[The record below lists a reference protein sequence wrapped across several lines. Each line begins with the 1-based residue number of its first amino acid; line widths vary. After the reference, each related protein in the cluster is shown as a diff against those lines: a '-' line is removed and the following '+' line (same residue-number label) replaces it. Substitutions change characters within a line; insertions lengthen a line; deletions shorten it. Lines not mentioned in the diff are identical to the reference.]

1 METRDQQIIECIRT
15 KGPVRSSE
23 IHSYLVQQGGTQ
35 SLITVK
41 RSLSDLGSKKILAI
55 SGKGP
60 STAYTLSEYGKLTLE
75 VNATEYCIQE
85 PDGRSGAHKYNFE
98 LFSALDFEPFSKQE
112 VKVLSEATQFYQNK
126 IKNISDAIHTKELER
141 FVIELSWKSSKIE
154 GNTYSLLDTEQLILH
169 GVEAPGHLKTEAVM
183 ILNHKE
189 AFQYINKNRHQFKSI
204 SRPQIEDIHKL
215 LIKNL
220 HVQPNLRSKP
230 VGVTGSVY
238 RPLDNSQ
245 QILEALEALSA
256 AVERMPSGYAKALV
270 ALLGISYIQPFE
282 DGNKRTGR
290 LVANAILL
298 AHGLS
303 PLSYRSVSEKEYREA
318 TLVFYELHSL
328 VPFKKIF
335 VEQYDF
341 AARNYLAR

>member
-1 METRDQQIIECIRT
+1 MTKRDQQIVDFLRAH
-15 KGPVRSSE
+15 GPAKSSE
-23 IHSYLVQQGGTQ
+23 IHSQFLKSGESV
-35 SLITVK
+35 SLITIK
-41 RSLSDLGSKKILAI
+41 RSLSSLESKKNLRIV
-55 SGKGP
+55 GTGP
-60 STAYTLSEYGKLTLE
+60 ATAYTLSEYGKLTLKI
-75 VNATEYCIQE
+75 NPAEYCAQE
-85 PDGRSGAHKYNFE
+85 PDSRAGSHTYNFS
-98 LFSALDFEPFSKQE
+98 LFAALNFNPFSEEETNILQ
-112 VKVLSEATQFYQNK
+112 EATQFYQRK
-126 IKNISDAIHTKELER
+126 IKDVSDIIHAKELER

-169 GVEAPGHLKTEAVM
+169 GVEAPGHLKEEANM

-189 AFQYINKNRHQFKSI
+189 AFNYIYKHKDQFTSI
-204 SRPQIEDIHKL
+204 SRVQIEDIHKIL
-215 LIKNL
+215 VKDL
-220 HVQPNLRSKP
+220 HVQTNLRSKP

-245 QILEALEALSA
+245 QILEALESLTE
-256 AVERMPSGYAKALV
+256 AVERMPNSYVKALI

-298 AHGLS
+298 AYGLS

-318 TLVFYELHSL
+318 TLVFYELNSL
-328 VPFKKIF
+328 IPFKKIF